1 MCNAS
6 AHGRSVAWRVTCYAS
21 VHDVSMPHPTPP
33 PCSRL
38 IRRLKHCTYEK
49 YGDIKIQHT
58 LTGRRIN
65 RLPHRTMQWC
75 RARVRDAFPWEVV
88 QTHKVQVFTLHT
100 FVFTI
105 RSCCWQDCLWICG
118 KQPAW
123 THTHAIIVDY
133 TFLLV
138 VYGLVIVMTTSYAHC
153 HTIVHIQSYSH
164 THTTMQRCCTQVN
177 ESGPWKELYTYNVQ
191 VLTVST

>member
-65 RLPHRTMQWC
+65 RLPQTTVGFQWVSLFFINSGGIMKHGC
-75 RARVRDAFPWEVV
+75 WHQGAKNGHNATHSEGIEGLWEPENTWPILTKESRHMSKLMFLDVSGLLYWNI
-88 QTHKVQVFTLHT
+88 LH
-100 FVFTI
+100 
-105 RSCCWQDCLWICG
+105 LWI
-118 KQPAW
+118 
-123 THTHAIIVDY
+123 AIWNKLSLLARKLARNRCVVLRPSEGALQSTVD
-133 TFLLV
+133 
-138 VYGLVIVMTTSYAHC
+138 
-153 HTIVHIQSYSH
+153 
-164 THTTMQRCCTQVN
+164 RWERN
-177 ESGPWKELYTYNVQ
+177 
-191 VLTVST
+191 